1 MHCGR
6 ELHGGVLAIR
16 SSSQSSNDIDYIG
29 DDDYDYD
36 DIDDD
41 HDDFGG
47 AGGATKRRSL
57 PMGSSAHC
65 TSLDICFYIM
75 APNLATHTFN
85 LCKPKMS
92 AS

>member
-1 MHCGR
+1 MIMIT
-6 ELHGGVLAIR
+6 LVMMI
-16 SSSQSSNDIDYIG
+16 
-29 DDDYDYD
+29 DDYDYD

-65 TSLDICFYIM
+65 TSLDICFYTM
-75 APNLATHTFN
+75 TPNLATH
-85 LCKPKMS
+85 LVCKLKMS
-92 AS
+92 ASKEQDFCS